1 MPPAVVSLPAVAARG
16 AYTCVFCGQSSA
28 PMLAAWPPE
37 ELPSASL
44 VAVVI
49 SLGRFDFSL
58 LPIEAK
64 VSCLSWLCSWACQAP
79 AVKKMGDDGACSLG
93 GLPRVFCMV
102 SGSSHRHV
110 GVVCV
115 YMCVA
120 ALDQLPNIMKDIRR
134 EEADLKKKRQEIRV
148 LREKVCVAVAMAVA
162 MAAKARAHSLWS
174 YVWL

>member
-1 MPPAVVSLPAVAARG
+1 MLWL
-16 AYTCVFCGQSSA
+16 CVPQSSA

-79 AVKKMGDDGACSLG
+79 AVKKMGDDGACSL
-93 GLPRVFCMV
+93 VVCHTCSAWC
-102 SGSSHRHV
+102 SGPHTA